1 VNEAEAQKVHE
12 KAIQAAR
19 EAFAQVLD
27 ATGKRWFKKEEIPW
41 SFRKAKAIE
50 AARHAYEVTVV
61 NAGWQVRWEVV
72 PKGCGW
78 QETIIGKVPDVQG
91 RQDQSKEKGHT
102 QGRPFQGPQD
112 S

>member
-1 VNEAEAQKVHE
+1 VNEEARQVEE

-78 QETIIGKVPDVQG
+78 QETILGKVPDVRRPQG
-91 RQDQSKEKGHT
+91 RT
-102 QGRPFQGPQD
+102 QGHAKG
-112 S
+112 

>member
-1 VNEAEAQKVHE
+1 MNRDDRHPHVTAKVEAEAQKVHE

-19 EAFAQVLD
+19 EAFAQSLD
-27 ATGKRWFKKEEIPW
+27 ATGKRWFRKGEIPW

-72 PKGCGW
+72 PRGCGW
-78 QETIIGKVPDVQG
+78 QETIIGKVPDVRRPQG
-91 RQDQSKEKGHT
+91 HAKG
-102 QGRPFQGPQD
+102 
-112 S
+112 